1 MNRFLISFF
10 CIIFCLDIQAVPARK
25 GVTTITLPDG
35 SLKQVV
41 LHGDEYC
48 HWMTTTDGKAYGQR
62 VVNSA
67 LVERASKANNEFRR
81 ISHKKAPRTNSM
93 LLDGS
98 FPTTGK
104 RRLLA
109 LLINFA
115 NTTPT
120 FPREHFDAMLNE
132 EGYNGVGSFR
142 DYYLDQSGGQLDIQ
156 TTVTPWVTV
165 SQSKQFYNIDNTP
178 SLISEALKL
187 VDDQIDLRDFD
198 NDGDGILDGLIVIH
212 AGEGQEASGNSTDI
226 WSHSSTVYG
235 IQFDGINLFRYT
247 IEPELLHSSTS
258 TIGVFCH
265 EFGHNLGA
273 LDYYDT
279 NYSSG
284 GEYGGTGPWDI
295 MGSGAW
301 NGSGGLGT
309 HPAPFTAWQRWQF
322 GWAEPTI
329 LSESKHVSY
338 DKGILSDVCDGGYL
352 MNTTADG
359 DYFVLENVQHIDPWT
374 SDLPGHGLIV
384 THVIESI
391 VRQRMSMNNIN
402 ATYPQGIYTVCAD
415 AHSDP
420 EPGIPATY
428 GDLTSSATPFPGTRN
443 HDTFSDET
451 LPSSHSQ
458 DGRFG
463 YVALQKITEK
473 DGVVSFDFIQGEAPQ
488 KPVDLNATVKQGVV
502 RLTWTFPEAQDL
514 PTSCNIYTNGV
525 VVGVRNSPASSQ
537 GRIYDFS
544 DNENTAS
551 GLVTYSVDAVYA
563 NGLTSAVASVNT
575 RIPPLVVSDLQG
587 VFDEE
592 NGSFELSWNT
602 PNELTRCVNDLH
614 YELVDHYTTA
624 LRYAHRFRAD
634 DLKPYI
640 GREIR
645 SITFLPQQRSTDASY
660 FISVWRMPAKDGEL
674 CPMTIPA
681 DALELVAQRKV
692 SEFSPSYI
700 RTTPFVTRPKIE
712 RGYDYFIGVEIQ
724 SNGLAE
730 VVTDQ
735 SELLEG
741 FGNMMSVNGG
751 AWQVDPLAL
760 GNYILSATLAGEVP
774 WYESDILIVNQDNT
788 AVVSTLFDT
797 FTSPYAADQDLLMP
811 LGFTIYANDI
821 RIGETTASTFSLPV
835 KYMEIPNSGTVE
847 FKLVCAYKHNNESR
861 TLSIT
866 IPYNIPSSVLS
877 LEAAAAPQSYTYD
890 ISGRIVSNASLQRG
904 VTICNGKKLVR

>member
-1 MNRFLISFF
+1 MNRLLISLVS
-10 CIIFCLDIQAVPARK
+10 IILPLCLQAVPARK
-25 GVTTITLPDG
+25 GVTTVTLPDG
-35 SLKQVV
+35 SVRQVV

-48 HWMTTTDGKAYGQR
+48 HWMTTPDGKMFGQR
-62 VVNSA
+62 VNNTVLVN
-67 LVERASKANNEFRR
+67 RAQKANEEYHR
-81 ISHKKAPRTNSM
+81 IARHKAPGKGSM
-93 LLDGS
+93 LLEGS

-104 RRLLA
+104 RKLLA

-120 FPREHFDAMLNE
+120 LPREHFEAMLNE

-165 SQSKQFYNIDNTP
+165 SQAKQFYNIDNTP

-187 VDDQIDLRDFD
+187 IDPEIDLSQFD
-198 NDGDGILDGLIVIH
+198 NDKDGIIDGLIVIH
-212 AGEGQEASGNSTDI
+212 AGEGQEASGNATDI

-235 IQFDGINLFRYT
+235 MQFDGVNLFRYT
-247 IEPELLHSSTS
+247 IEPELLHGSTS

-322 GWAEPTI
+322 GWAEPRT
-329 LSESKHVSY
+329 LSESQNVNY
-338 DKGILSDVCDGGYL
+338 DESVINGPCDGGYL
-352 MNTTADG
+352 MNTTTDG
-359 DYFVLENVQHIDPWT
+359 DYFILENVQNVNPWT
-374 SDLPGHGLIV
+374 SDLPGHGLII
-384 THVIESI
+384 THVVESI
-391 VRQRMSMNNIN
+391 VRQRMSMNNVN

-428 GDLTSSATPFPGTRN
+428 GDLTSSATPFPGTRY
-443 HDTFSDET
+443 HITFSDET
-451 LPSSHSQ
+451 MPSTHSQ

-463 YVALQKITEK
+463 YVALQKISEK
-473 DGVVSFDFIQGEAPQ
+473 DRTISFEFIQGDAPQ
-488 KPVDLNATVKQGVV
+488 KPVDLCATLKQGVV
-502 RLTWTFPEAQDL
+502 SLSWAFPEGKDL
-514 PTSCNIYTNGV
+514 PASCNVYRNNA
-525 VVGVRNSPASSQ
+525 VVGVVSAPTSSSAKDY
-537 GRIYDFS
+537 GFT
-544 DNENTAS
+544 DNENAIEGS
-551 GLVTYSVDAVYA
+551 VVYSVDAVYA
-563 NGLTSAVASVNT
+563 NGLTSAASSVST
-575 RIPPLVVSDLQG
+575 RIPPQVASDFQG
-587 VFDEE
+587 IFNEE
-592 NGSFELSWNT
+592 DATFELSWKT
-602 PNELTRCVNDLH
+602 PDELSRCVNDLH
-614 YELVDHYTTA
+614 YELVDHYTTSF
-624 LRYAHRFRAD
+624 RYAHRFRAD
-634 DLKPYI
+634 DLKPYL

-660 FISVWRMPAKDGEL
+660 FISVWRMPAREGEI
-674 CPMTIPA
+674 CPMTIPT

-735 SELLEG
+735 SELLDG

-751 AWQVDPLAL
+751 VWQVDPMAQ
-760 GNYILSATLAGEVP
+760 GNYILSATLAGEMP
-774 WYESDILIVNQDNT
+774 LLESETLILNQSSPSEI
-788 AVVSTLFDT
+788 STLFDI
-797 FTSPYAADQDLLMP
+797 FTSPYVAEQDMLMP
-811 LGFTIYANDI
+811 LGFRLYANGVPV
-821 RIGETTASTFSLPV
+821 GETTASSLSIPV
-835 KYMEIPNSGTVE
+835 KFMNIEKSGTAE
-847 FKLVCAYKHNNESR
+847 FELVSAYKQSNESR
-861 TLSIT
+861 TLTVSV
-866 IPYNIPSSVLS
+866 PYNIPSSVLS
-877 LEAAAAPQSYTYD
+877 LAATEAAIPTVYD
-890 ISGRIVSNASLQRG
+890 ISGRIVTNTSSQRG
-904 VTICNGKKLVR
+904 VTICNGKKFVR